1 MKKDKNF
8 SRKILF
14 YPVLLIAAYYLCSCS
29 LAQVKMNP
37 LPPPPPTAKLR
48 VHVVAVTTGTPPQ
61 GFWDMTPEK
70 YDAWMT
76 VNTTKMLSKL
86 GMYDVVPA
94 ADVKKV
100 LGESRFAGWE
110 WKRDNWALAK
120 DVAQAVHADYVLCLE
135 RSWKLS
141 LQQEMTLFNMHTGMQ
156 FSTSGY
162 LTQSRTN
169 DERARAEIVRINY
182 QTLFRE
188 AKGDFLRIALQKGRL
203 LSGEKQPEATARA
216 PKPVQ
221 EPSTVAE
228 KPAEKVTQGEV
239 KPKEKQLTIAEKQQ
253 AFEKELEKAIS
264 DKDKKHTGSRLVV
277 YDFDTLEHLKVVGM
291 ILTESLREELHK
303 LGGFVLISR
312 ENMSQFMEERKLQE
326 SGLVNEKQAIKL
338 GEWMAANEA
347 VTGKVAVIGS
357 VSIVQAKRI
366 DLTTLG
372 TIALGSLKC
381 KTGEEDSLLEN
392 MPELARLLTPGKNR

>member
-1 MKKDKNF
+1 VYK
-8 SRKILF
+8 R
-14 YPVLLIAAYYLCSCS
+14 
-29 LAQVKMNP
+29 Q
-37 LPPPPPTAKLR
+37 AKLR
-48 VHVVAVTTGTPPQ
+48 VHVVAVTTGTPPA
-61 GFWDMTPEK
+61 GFWEMVPEK
-70 YDAWMT
+70 YDAMMT
-76 VNTTKMLSKL
+76 GNTARMLSKL

-94 ADVKKV
+94 ADVKKA

-110 WKRDNWALAK
+110 WKRDNWTLAK
-120 DVAQAVHADYVLCLE
+120 DVAGALHADYVLCLE

-141 LQQEMTLFNMHTGMQ
+141 LQQEMTLFNMHTGAR
-156 FSTSGY
+156 FSASGY
-162 LTQSRTN
+162 LPHDRTN
-169 DERARAEIVRINY
+169 DERARTEIIRINY

-188 AKGDFLRIALQKGRL
+188 AQGDFLRTALQKGRL
-203 LSGEKQPEATARA
+203 LSGEKQPEANAQA
-216 PKPVQ
+216 PKPVH
-221 EPSTVAE
+221 EPSTVTE
-228 KPAEKVTQGEV
+228 KSAEKVTQVEV
-239 KPKEKQLTIAEKQQ
+239 KPKEKQLTTAEKQQ

-277 YDFDTLEHLKVVGM
+277 YDFDTMEHLKVVGM

-312 ENMSQFMEERKLQE
+312 ENMSQVMEERKLQE

-366 DLTTLG
+366 DLKTMG
-372 TIALGSLKC
+372 TMALGSLKC

-392 MPELARLLTPGKNR
+392 MPELARLLTSGKNR